1 MTKTRNY
8 NHMKDLKLTYS
19 PYTLNLKKPFLTS
32 RTEIKERKG
41 FIFSLTDPDGF
52 EGIGDCCPFPEFGS
66 ESIEDVENV
75 LSDFK
80 LKVIIN
86 EIEIEKS
93 INNCLTNYNKLPAL
107 RHGLEQAIINII
119 CNKNKITIDN
129 LLHLELQKRVNVN
142 AVIGF
147 LNVEDS
153 VNAARMLIEKGFTT
167 IKLKVGRS
175 NFEEDFS
182 VIKLLREAF
191 GDNIKLRI
199 DSNGNW
205 KLEESIINLQE
216 LEKFDIEYV
225 EQPVINLSDYIELK
239 KRTNIPLAPDES
251 IRSVKDANEFIK
263 SGAVS
268 YLILK
273 PMMIGGLL
281 PTLEIIKQAVA
292 ENIIPV
298 ITSSF
303 ESGIGKT
310 NAVIAA
316 ASVKSN
322 VAHGLG
328 VADHFTNTII
338 YDPFQIKSGKIILS

>member
-1 MTKTRNY
+1 
-8 NHMKDLKLTYS
+8 MKDLKLTYS
-19 PYTLNLKKPFLTS
+19 PYTLKLKKSFFTA
-32 RTEIKERKG
+32 RTEIKERRG
-41 FIFSLTDPDGF
+41 FILRLTDQDGF

-66 ESIEDVENV
+66 ESIEDVEKV

-80 LKVIIN
+80 LKVIID
-86 EIEIEKS
+86 ETEIEKS
-93 INNCLTNYNKLPAL
+93 INNCLANYNKLPAL

-119 CNKNKITIDN
+119 CNKNKTTIDN
-129 LLHLELQKRVNVN
+129 LLNLKLKKRVNVN
-142 AVIGF
+142 AAIGF
-147 LNVEDS
+147 LNVEES
-153 VNAARMLIEKGFTT
+153 VNAAKKLIKKGFTT
-167 IKLKVGRS
+167 LKIKVGRS

-182 VIKLLREAF
+182 VIKLMRETI

-205 KLEESIINLQE
+205 NLDEAIINLME
-216 LEKFDIEYV
+216 LEQFDIEYA
-225 EQPVINLSDYIELK
+225 EQPVINLSDYIALK
-239 KRTNIPLAPDES
+239 KKTNIPLAPDES
-251 IRSVKDANEFIK
+251 IRSVKEAKEFIN

-281 PTLEIIKQAVA
+281 PTLEIMKQASA
-292 ENIIPV
+292 ENITPV

-303 ESGIGKT
+303 ESAVGKT

-316 ASVKSN
+316 ASVNAN

-328 VADHFTNTII
+328 VADHFINTITN
-338 YDPFQIKSGKIILS
+338 DPFPIKSGKIILS

>member
-1 MTKTRNY
+1 
-8 NHMKDLKLTYS
+8 MKDLKLTYS
-19 PYTLNLKKPFLTS
+19 PYTLKLKKSFFTA

-41 FIFSLTDPDGF
+41 FILRLTDTDGF

-75 LSDFK
+75 VSDFK

-86 EIEIEKS
+86 ETEIEKS
-93 INNCLTNYNKLPAL
+93 INNCLLNYNKLPAL

-119 CNKNKITIDN
+119 CNKNKTTIDN
-129 LLHLELQKRVNVN
+129 LLNLNLKKQVNVN
-142 AVIGF
+142 AAIGF
-147 LNVEDS
+147 LNVEES
-153 VNAARMLIEKGFTT
+153 VKAARNHIEKGFTT
-167 IKLKVGRS
+167 IKLKIGRS

-182 VIKLLREAF
+182 VIKLIRETF
-191 GDNIKLRI
+191 GENIKLRI

-205 KLEESIINLQE
+205 NLDEAIINLRA
-216 LEKFDIEYV
+216 LEQFDIEYA
-225 EQPVINLSDYIELK
+225 EQPVNNLSDYIKLK
-239 KRTNIPLAPDES
+239 KKTNIPLAPDES
-251 IRSVKDANEFIK
+251 IRSVKDAKEFIK

-273 PMMIGGLL
+273 PMMIGGML
-281 PTLEIIKQAVA
+281 PTLEIIKQALT

-303 ESGIGKT
+303 ESAVGKT

-316 ASVKSN
+316 ATVKVI

-328 VADHFTNTII
+328 VADHFINTITN
-338 YDPFQIKSGKIILS
+338 DPFPIKSGKIILS

>member
-1 MTKTRNY
+1 
-8 NHMKDLKLTYS
+8 MKDLQLTYS
-19 PYTLNLKKPFLTS
+19 PYILKLKKPFLTA
-32 RTEIKERKG
+32 RTEIKERRG
-41 FIFSLTDPDGF
+41 FILRLTDPDGF
-52 EGIGDCCPFPEFGS
+52 DGVGDCCPFPEFGS

-75 LSDFK
+75 LSDFN
-80 LKVIIN
+80 LKVVID
-86 EIEIEKS
+86 ETEIEKS
-93 INNCLTNYNKLPAL
+93 INNCLANYNKLPAL

-119 CNKNKITIDN
+119 CNKNKTTIDN
-129 LLHLELQKRVNVN
+129 LLNLKLQKRVNVN

-153 VNAARMLIEKGFTT
+153 VNAARDLIEKGFNT

-182 VIKLLREAF
+182 VIKLIRETF

-205 KLEESIINLQE
+205 KLDEAIINLEE
-216 LEKFDIEYV
+216 LEKFDIEYA
-225 EQPVINLSDYIELK
+225 EQPVIKLSDYIILK
-239 KRTNIPLAPDES
+239 NKTNIPLAPDES
-251 IRSVKDANEFIK
+251 IRSVKDAKEFIK

-292 ENIIPV
+292 ENITPV

-303 ESGIGKT
+303 ESAIGKT

-316 ASVKSN
+316 ASVKAN

-328 VADHFTNTII
+328 VADYFTNTITN
-338 YDPFQIKSGKIILS
+338 DPFPIKSGKIILS

>member
-1 MTKTRNY
+1 MT
-8 NHMKDLKLTYS
+8 DLQLTYS
-19 PYTLNLKKPFLTS
+19 PYTLKLKKPFFTS
-32 RTEIKERKG
+32 RTEIKERRG
-41 FIFSLTDPDGF
+41 FILRLIDPDGF

-66 ESIEDVENV
+66 ESIKDVENV

-80 LKVIIN
+80 LKVII
-86 EIEIEKS
+86 EETEIEKS
-93 INNCLTNYNKLPAL
+93 INSCLANYKKLPAL

-119 CNKNKITIDN
+119 CNKNKTTIDN
-129 LLHLELQKRVNVN
+129 LLNLILQKHVNVN
-142 AVIGF
+142 AAIGF
-147 LNVEDS
+147 LNVEES
-153 VNAARMLIEKGFTT
+153 ANAARNFIEKGFTT

-182 VIKLLREAF
+182 VIKLIRETF
-191 GDNIKLRI
+191 GDNIKLRT

-205 KLEESIINLQE
+205 NLDEAIINLQE
-216 LEKFDIEYV
+216 LEQFDIEYA
-225 EQPVINLSDYIELK
+225 EQPVIKLSDYLELK
-239 KRTNIPLAPDES
+239 KKTNIPLATDES
-251 IRSVKDANEFIK
+251 IRSVKDAKEFIK

-281 PTLEIIKQAVA
+281 PTLEIINQAVA
-292 ENIIPV
+292 ENITPV

-303 ESGIGKT
+303 ESGVGKT

-316 ASVKSN
+316 ASVKAN

-328 VADHFTNTII
+328 VTDYFVNDITNDHF
-338 YDPFQIKSGKIILS
+338 PIKSGKIILS

>member
-1 MTKTRNY
+1 
-8 NHMKDLKLTYS
+8 MKDLQLTYS
-19 PYTLNLKKPFLTS
+19 PYTLKLKKSFFTA
-32 RTEIKERKG
+32 RTVIKERRG
-41 FIFSLTDPDGF
+41 FILRLDDPDGF

-75 LSDFK
+75 LSNFK
-80 LKVIIN
+80 LKVRID
-86 EIEIEKS
+86 ETEIEKS
-93 INNCLTNYNKLPAL
+93 INNCLVNYKKMPAL

-119 CNKNKITIDN
+119 CNKNKTTIDK
-129 LLHLELQKRVNVN
+129 LLKLKLKKRVTVN
-142 AVIGF
+142 AAIGF
-147 LNVEDS
+147 LNVDES
-153 VNAARMLIEKGFTT
+153 VKTARTLIEKGFTT
-167 IKLKVGRS
+167 IKLKTGRS

-182 VIKLLREAF
+182 VIKLIRETF

-205 KLEESIINLQE
+205 NLDEAIINLME
-216 LEKFDIEYV
+216 LEQFDIEYA
-225 EQPVINLSDYIELK
+225 EQPVINLSDYIDLK

-251 IRSVKDANEFIK
+251 IRSVKEAKEFIK

-281 PTLEIIKQAVA
+281 PTLDIIKLAVA
-292 ENIIPV
+292 ENITPV

-303 ESGIGKT
+303 ESCIGKT

-316 ASVKSN
+316 ASVEEN

-328 VADHFTNTII
+328 VVDLFLNTITN
-338 YDPFQIKSGKIILS
+338 DPFPIKSGKIILS

>member
-1 MTKTRNY
+1 
-8 NHMKDLKLTYS
+8 MKDLQLTYS
-19 PYTLNLKKPFLTS
+19 PYTLKLKKSFFTA
-32 RTEIKERKG
+32 RTEIKERRG
-41 FIFSLTDPDGF
+41 FILRLDDPDGF

-80 LKVIIN
+80 LKVRID
-86 EIEIEKS
+86 ETEIEKS
-93 INNCLTNYNKLPAL
+93 INNCLLNYNKLPAL

-119 CNKNKITIDN
+119 CNKNKTTIDN
-129 LLHLELQKRVNVN
+129 LLNLKLKKRVTVN
-142 AVIGF
+142 AAIGF
-147 LNVEDS
+147 LNVDES
-153 VNAARMLIEKGFTT
+153 VKTARTLIEKGFTT
-167 IKLKVGRS
+167 IKLKIGRS

-182 VIKLLREAF
+182 VIKLIRKTF

-205 KLEESIINLQE
+205 NFDEAIINLME
-216 LEKFDIEYV
+216 LEQFDIEYA
-225 EQPVINLSDYIELK
+225 EQPVTNLSDYIDLK

-251 IRSVKDANEFIK
+251 IRSVKEAKEFIK

-281 PTLEIIKQAVA
+281 PTLDIIKLAMA
-292 ENIIPV
+292 ENITPV

-303 ESGIGKT
+303 ESAIGKT

-316 ASVKSN
+316 ASVEEN

-328 VADHFTNTII
+328 VADLFLNTITN
-338 YDPFQIKSGKIILS
+338 DPFPIKSGKIILS

>member
-1 MTKTRNY
+1 
-8 NHMKDLKLTYS
+8 MKDLKLTYS
-19 PYTLNLKKPFLTS
+19 PYTLKLKKSFFTA

-41 FIFSLTDPDGF
+41 FILRLTDTDGF

-75 LSDFK
+75 VSDFK

-86 EIEIEKS
+86 ETEIEKS
-93 INNCLTNYNKLPAL
+93 INNCLLNYNKLPAL

-119 CNKNKITIDN
+119 CNKNKTTIDN
-129 LLHLELQKRVNVN
+129 LLNLKLKKRVNVN
-142 AVIGF
+142 AAIGF
-147 LNVEDS
+147 LNVEES
-153 VNAARMLIEKGFTT
+153 VKAARNHIEKGFTT
-167 IKLKVGRS
+167 IKLKIGRS

-182 VIKLLREAF
+182 VIKLIRETF
-191 GDNIKLRI
+191 GENIKLRI

-205 KLEESIINLQE
+205 NLEEAIINLRA
-216 LEKFDIEYV
+216 LEQFDIEYA
-225 EQPVINLSDYIELK
+225 EQPVNNLSDYIKLK
-239 KRTNIPLAPDES
+239 KKTNIPLAPDES
-251 IRSVKDANEFIK
+251 IRSVKDAKEFIK

-273 PMMIGGLL
+273 PMMIGGML
-281 PTLEIIKQAVA
+281 PTLEIIKQALT

-303 ESGIGKT
+303 ESAVGKT

-316 ASVKSN
+316 ATVKAI

-328 VADHFTNTII
+328 VADHFINTITN
-338 YDPFQIKSGKIILS
+338 DPFPIKSGKIILS

>member
-1 MTKTRNY
+1 
-8 NHMKDLKLTYS
+8 MKDLQLTYS
-19 PYTLNLKKPFLTS
+19 PYTLKLKKSFFTA
-32 RTEIKERKG
+32 RTEIKERRG
-41 FIFSLTDPDGF
+41 FILRLDDPDGF

-80 LKVIIN
+80 LKVRID
-86 EIEIEKS
+86 ETEIEKS
-93 INNCLTNYNKLPAL
+93 INNCLLNYNKLPAL

-119 CNKNKITIDN
+119 CNKNKTTIDN
-129 LLHLELQKRVNVN
+129 LLNLKLKKRVTVN
-142 AVIGF
+142 AAIGF
-147 LNVEDS
+147 LNVDES
-153 VNAARMLIEKGFTT
+153 VKTARTLIEKGFTT
-167 IKLKVGRS
+167 IKLKIGRS

-182 VIKLLREAF
+182 VIKLIRKTF

-205 KLEESIINLQE
+205 NLDEAIINLME
-216 LEKFDIEYV
+216 LEQFDIEYA
-225 EQPVINLSDYIELK
+225 EQPVTNLSDYIDLK

-251 IRSVKDANEFIK
+251 IRSVKEAKEFIK

-281 PTLEIIKQAVA
+281 PTLDIIKLAMA
-292 ENIIPV
+292 ENITPV

-303 ESGIGKT
+303 ESAIGKT

-316 ASVKSN
+316 ASVEEN

-328 VADHFTNTII
+328 VADLFLNTITN
-338 YDPFQIKSGKIILS
+338 DPFPIKSGKIILS

>member
-1 MTKTRNY
+1 
-8 NHMKDLKLTYS
+8 MKDLKLTYS
-19 PYTLNLKKPFLTS
+19 PYTLKLKKSFFTA

-41 FIFSLTDPDGF
+41 FILRLTDTDGF

-75 LSDFK
+75 VSDFK

-86 EIEIEKS
+86 ETEIEKS
-93 INNCLTNYNKLPAL
+93 INNCLLNYNKLPAL

-119 CNKNKITIDN
+119 CNKNKTTIDN
-129 LLHLELQKRVNVN
+129 LLNLKLKKRVNVN
-142 AVIGF
+142 AAIGF
-147 LNVEDS
+147 LNVEES
-153 VNAARMLIEKGFTT
+153 VKAARNHIEKGFTT
-167 IKLKVGRS
+167 IKLKIGRS
-175 NFEEDFS
+175 NFEEDLS
-182 VIKLLREAF
+182 VIKLIRETF
-191 GDNIKLRI
+191 GENIKLRI

-205 KLEESIINLQE
+205 NLEEAIINLRA
-216 LEKFDIEYV
+216 LEQFDIEYA
-225 EQPVINLSDYIELK
+225 EQPVINLSDYIKLK
-239 KRTNIPLAPDES
+239 KKTNIPLAPDES
-251 IRSVKDANEFIK
+251 IRSVKDAKEFIK

-273 PMMIGGLL
+273 PMMIGGML
-281 PTLEIIKQAVA
+281 PTLEIIKQALT

-303 ESGIGKT
+303 ESAVGKT

-316 ASVKSN
+316 ATVKAI

-328 VADHFTNTII
+328 VADHFINTITN
-338 YDPFQIKSGKIILS
+338 DPFPIKSGKIILS

>member
-1 MTKTRNY
+1 
-8 NHMKDLKLTYS
+8 MKDLKLTYS
-19 PYTLNLKKPFLTS
+19 PYTLKLKKSFFTA

-41 FIFSLTDPDGF
+41 FILRLTDADGF

-75 LSDFK
+75 VSDFK

-86 EIEIEKS
+86 ETEIEKS
-93 INNCLTNYNKLPAL
+93 INNCLLNYNKLPAL

-119 CNKNKITIDN
+119 CNKNKTTIDKLLN
-129 LLHLELQKRVNVN
+129 LKLKKRVNVN
-142 AVIGF
+142 AAIGF
-147 LNVEDS
+147 LNVEES
-153 VNAARMLIEKGFTT
+153 VKAARNHIEKGFTT
-167 IKLKVGRS
+167 IKLKIGRS

-182 VIKLLREAF
+182 VIKLIRETF
-191 GDNIKLRI
+191 GENIKLRT

-205 KLEESIINLQE
+205 NLDEAIINLRA
-216 LEKFDIEYV
+216 LEQFDIEYA
-225 EQPVINLSDYIELK
+225 EQPVNNLSDYIKLK
-239 KRTNIPLAPDES
+239 KKTNIPLAPDES
-251 IRSVKDANEFIK
+251 IRSVKDAKEFIK

-273 PMMIGGLL
+273 PMMIGGML
-281 PTLEIIKQAVA
+281 PTLEIIKQALT

-303 ESGIGKT
+303 ESAVGKT

-316 ASVKSN
+316 ATVKVI

-328 VADHFTNTII
+328 VADHFINTITN
-338 YDPFQIKSGKIILS
+338 DPFPIKSGKIILS

>member
-1 MTKTRNY
+1 
-8 NHMKDLKLTYS
+8 MKDLQLTYS
-19 PYTLNLKKPFLTS
+19 PYTLELKKSFFTA

-41 FIFSLTDPDGF
+41 FILRLTDPDSF

-80 LKVIIN
+80 LKIIID

-93 INNCLTNYNKLPAL
+93 INNCLANYKKLPAL

-119 CNKNKITIDN
+119 CSKNKTTIDN
-129 LLHLELQKRVNVN
+129 LLNLKLKKQVNVN
-142 AVIGF
+142 AAIGF
-147 LNVEDS
+147 MNVGES
-153 VNAARMLIEKGFTT
+153 VNAAETLIGEGFTT
-167 IKLKVGRS
+167 LKLKAGRS

-182 VIKLLREAF
+182 VIKLIRETI

-205 KLEESIINLQE
+205 NLDEAIINLKA
-216 LEKFDIEYV
+216 LEQFDIEYA
-225 EQPVINLSDYIELK
+225 EQPVINLSDYIKLK
-239 KRTNIPLAPDES
+239 KKTNIPLAPDES
-251 IRSVKDANEFIK
+251 IRSVKDAKEFIK
-263 SGAVS
+263 SRAVS

-281 PTLEIIKQAVA
+281 PTLEIINQAVA
-292 ENIIPV
+292 ENITPV

-303 ESGIGKT
+303 ESAVGKT

-316 ASVKSN
+316 ASVKAN

-328 VADHFTNTII
+328 VADHFLNTITN
-338 YDPFQIKSGKIILS
+338 DPFPIKSGKIILS

>member
-1 MTKTRNY
+1 
-8 NHMKDLKLTYS
+8 MKDLKLTYS
-19 PYTLNLKKPFLTS
+19 PYTLKLKKSFFTA

-41 FIFSLTDPDGF
+41 FILRLTDADGF

-75 LSDFK
+75 VSDFK

-86 EIEIEKS
+86 ETEIEKS
-93 INNCLTNYNKLPAL
+93 INNCLLNYNKLPAL

-119 CNKNKITIDN
+119 CNKNKTTIDN
-129 LLHLELQKRVNVN
+129 LLNLKLKNRVNVN
-142 AVIGF
+142 AAIGF
-147 LNVEDS
+147 LNVEES
-153 VNAARMLIEKGFTT
+153 VKAARNHIEKGFTT
-167 IKLKVGRS
+167 IKLKIGRS

-182 VIKLLREAF
+182 VIKLIRETF
-191 GDNIKLRI
+191 GKNIKLRT

-205 KLEESIINLQE
+205 NLDEAIINLRA
-216 LEKFDIEYV
+216 LEQFDIEYA
-225 EQPVINLSDYIELK
+225 EQPVNNLSDYIKLK
-239 KRTNIPLAPDES
+239 KKTNIPLAPDES
-251 IRSVKDANEFIK
+251 IRSVKDAKEFIK

-273 PMMIGGLL
+273 PMMIGGML
-281 PTLEIIKQAVA
+281 PTLEIIKQALT

-303 ESGIGKT
+303 ESAVGKT

-316 ASVKSN
+316 ATVKVI

-328 VADHFTNTII
+328 VADHFINTITN
-338 YDPFQIKSGKIILS
+338 DPFPIKSGKIILS

>member
-1 MTKTRNY
+1 
-8 NHMKDLKLTYS
+8 MKDLKLTYS
-19 PYTLNLKKPFLTS
+19 PYTLKLKKSFFTA

-41 FIFSLTDPDGF
+41 FILRLTDADGF

-66 ESIEDVENV
+66 ESIEDVENMV
-75 LSDFK
+75 SDFK

-86 EIEIEKS
+86 ETEIEKS
-93 INNCLTNYNKLPAL
+93 INNCLLIYNKLPAL

-119 CNKNKITIDN
+119 CNKNKTTIDN
-129 LLHLELQKRVNVN
+129 LLNLKLKKRVNVN
-142 AVIGF
+142 AAIGF
-147 LNVEDS
+147 LNVEES
-153 VNAARMLIEKGFTT
+153 VKAARNHIEKGFTT
-167 IKLKVGRS
+167 IKLKIGRS

-182 VIKLLREAF
+182 VIKLIRETF
-191 GDNIKLRI
+191 GENIKLRI

-205 KLEESIINLQE
+205 NLEEAIINLRA
-216 LEKFDIEYV
+216 LEQFDIEYA
-225 EQPVINLSDYIELK
+225 EQPVNNLSDYIKLK
-239 KRTNIPLAPDES
+239 KKTNIPLAPDES
-251 IRSVKDANEFIK
+251 IRSVKDAKEFIK

-273 PMMIGGLL
+273 PMMIGGML
-281 PTLEIIKQAVA
+281 PTLEIIKQALT

-303 ESGIGKT
+303 ESAVGKT

-316 ASVKSN
+316 ATVKAI

-328 VADHFTNTII
+328 VADHFINTITN
-338 YDPFQIKSGKIILS
+338 DPFPIKSGKIILS